1 MDGEIR
7 EIPDA
12 GPSETE
18 RRVLEDGGSE
28 DGEIREIL
36 DAGHSETER
45 DLEDGGSEDGQSV
58 TEILDVGTVS
68 QKLRGGAWRMESRSW
83 TQVSQK
89 QREGGLGCSKN
100 TCEESVRT

>member
-36 DAGHSETER
+36 DAGHSEGFGGWRLRGRTVRHGDTRCRYSISETER
-45 DLEDGGSEDGQSV
+45 RSLEDGESIVDTGFPE
-58 TEILDVGTVS
+58 TE
-68 QKLRGGAWRMESRSW
+68 RGG
-83 TQVSQK
+83 
-89 QREGGLGCSKN
+89 GGLGCSEN